1 MSLLYQKH
9 ASRPLTLDN
18 RVEPELYRDVF
29 PYTHVSR
36 IEFDDTFLVP
46 RPADPMFITDTTFR
60 DGQQARPPYTVKQ
73 IARIYD
79 LLHKLGGK
87 SGLIQASEFFMY
99 SPKDRKAIEVCRSR
113 GYRFPRV
120 TGWIRANMD
129 DLKIAHDME
138 FDEVGLLTSM
148 SDYHIF
154 LKLGKTREQAM
165 NDYLKVVTKALEWGI
180 VPRCHFEDVTRAD
193 IYGFCLPFARKL
205 MELSHEASMPIKIRL
220 CDTMGYGVPFPGAAL
235 PRSVQRIVRAFT
247 DEAGVPG
254 AWLEWHGHNDF
265 HKVLVNGVTAWL
277 YGCGGVNGTL
287 MGFGERT
294 GNAPLEALVID
305 YISLTGNDEAADPT
319 VITEIA
325 QYFEKELDYRIPDN
339 YPFAGK
345 DFNATSA
352 GIHVDGLAKN
362 EEIYNIFDTTKI
374 LNRSVPIIINDKAG
388 RAGVAYWINQQF
400 NLPPERQVSKKHP
413 AVGQIHTRIMAA
425 YEEGRNTS
433 FSNKEIKNL
442 VRRFMPELFDSEFD
456 QMKRIAGE
464 LASNLVE
471 RLARDCQSTADSEAL
486 TAQLQHFVHDYSFI
500 QYAYVT
506 DVKGHST
513 AIAISDPG
521 DQKGYKAFPIGFDYS
536 NREWFLQPMRTGKL
550 HITNVHQSQVTGQLI
565 ITVST
570 VITDA
575 NDEIIGVLGADIQLE
590 EIIRRAES
598 LEAEVPNSEEE
609 EPYSVKGGKRF
620 LPFTKAF
627 PFWNGYVPHKT
638 KPFSGVRERAL
649 FFHSRMR
656 PPSQERVFSQG
667 RWG

>member
-287 MGFGERT
+287 MGFGKRT

-486 TAQLQHFVHDYSFI
+486 TAQLQHFVRDYSFI

-609 EPYSVKGGKRF
+609 
-620 LPFTKAF
+620 
-627 PFWNGYVPHKT
+627 
-638 KPFSGVRERAL
+638 
-649 FFHSRMR
+649 
-656 PPSQERVFSQG
+656 
-667 RWG
+667 

>member
-87 SGLIQASEFFMY
+87 SGLIQASEFSMY

-486 TAQLQHFVHDYSFI
+486 TAQLQHFVRDYSFI

-609 EPYSVKGGKRF
+609 
-620 LPFTKAF
+620 
-627 PFWNGYVPHKT
+627 
-638 KPFSGVRERAL
+638 
-649 FFHSRMR
+649 
-656 PPSQERVFSQG
+656 
-667 RWG
+667 

>member
-9 ASRPLTLDN
+9 ASRPLTL
-18 RVEPELYRDVF
+18 EYRDVF

-486 TAQLQHFVHDYSFI
+486 TAQLQHFVRDYSFI

-609 EPYSVKGGKRF
+609 
-620 LPFTKAF
+620 
-627 PFWNGYVPHKT
+627 
-638 KPFSGVRERAL
+638 
-649 FFHSRMR
+649 
-656 PPSQERVFSQG
+656 
-667 RWG
+667 

>member
-486 TAQLQHFVHDYSFI
+486 TAQLQHFVRDYSFI
-500 QYAYVT
+500 QYAYVP

-609 EPYSVKGGKRF
+609 
-620 LPFTKAF
+620 
-627 PFWNGYVPHKT
+627 
-638 KPFSGVRERAL
+638 
-649 FFHSRMR
+649 
-656 PPSQERVFSQG
+656 
-667 RWG
+667 

>member
-99 SPKDRKAIEVCRSR
+99 SPKDRKAIEVCRAR

-456 QMKRIAGE
+456 QTKRIAGE

-486 TAQLQHFVHDYSFI
+486 TAQLQHFVRDYSFI

-609 EPYSVKGGKRF
+609 
-620 LPFTKAF
+620 
-627 PFWNGYVPHKT
+627 
-638 KPFSGVRERAL
+638 
-649 FFHSRMR
+649 
-656 PPSQERVFSQG
+656 
-667 RWG
+667 

>member
-1 MSLLYQKH
+1 
-9 ASRPLTLDN
+9 
-18 RVEPELYRDVF
+18 
-29 PYTHVSR
+29 
-36 IEFDDTFLVP
+36 
-46 RPADPMFITDTTFR
+46 MFITDTTFR

-99 SPKDRKAIEVCRSR
+99 SPKDRKAIEVCRAR

-413 AVGQIHTRIMAA
+413 AVGQIHTKIMAA

-471 RLARDCQSTADSEAL
+471 RLSRDCQTTSDTETL
-486 TAQLQHFVHDYSFI
+486 TAQLQQFVRDYSFI
-500 QYAYVT
+500 QYVYVT

-536 NREWFLQPMRTGKL
+536 NREWFQQPMRTGKL
-550 HITNVHQSQVTGQLI
+550 HIMNVHQSQVTGQLI

-598 LEAEVPNSEEE
+598 LEAEEHIGEEE
-609 EPYSVKGGKRF
+609 
-620 LPFTKAF
+620 
-627 PFWNGYVPHKT
+627 
-638 KPFSGVRERAL
+638 
-649 FFHSRMR
+649 
-656 PPSQERVFSQG
+656 
-667 RWG
+667 

>member
-165 NDYLKVVTKALEWGI
+165 NDYLKVITKALEWGI

-486 TAQLQHFVHDYSFI
+486 TAQLQHFVRDYSFI

-609 EPYSVKGGKRF
+609 
-620 LPFTKAF
+620 
-627 PFWNGYVPHKT
+627 
-638 KPFSGVRERAL
+638 
-649 FFHSRMR
+649 
-656 PPSQERVFSQG
+656 
-667 RWG
+667 

>member
-1 MSLLYQKH
+1 MSLLYQKD

-138 FDEVGLLTSM
+138 FEEVGLLTSM

-486 TAQLQHFVHDYSFI
+486 TAQLQHFVRDYSFI

-609 EPYSVKGGKRF
+609 
-620 LPFTKAF
+620 
-627 PFWNGYVPHKT
+627 
-638 KPFSGVRERAL
+638 
-649 FFHSRMR
+649 
-656 PPSQERVFSQG
+656 
-667 RWG
+667 

>member
-99 SPKDRKAIEVCRSR
+99 SPKDRKAIEVCRAR

-220 CDTMGYGVPFPGAAL
+220 CDTMGYGAPFPGAAL

-413 AVGQIHTRIMAA
+413 AVGQIHTKIMAA

-433 FSNKEIKNL
+433 FSNKEIKTL

-471 RLARDCQSTADSEAL
+471 RLSRDCQSTADSEAL
-486 TAQLQHFVHDYSFI
+486 TAQLQQFVRDYSFI
-500 QYAYVT
+500 QYVYVT

-536 NREWFLQPMRTGKL
+536 NREWFQQPMRTGKL
-550 HITNVHQSQVTGQLI
+550 HIMNVHQSQVTGQLI

-598 LEAEVPNSEEE
+598 LEAEEHIGEEE
-609 EPYSVKGGKRF
+609 
-620 LPFTKAF
+620 
-627 PFWNGYVPHKT
+627 
-638 KPFSGVRERAL
+638 
-649 FFHSRMR
+649 
-656 PPSQERVFSQG
+656 
-667 RWG
+667 

>member
-18 RVEPELYRDVF
+18 RVDPELYRDVF

-442 VRRFMPELFDSEFD
+442 IRRFMPELFDSEFD

-486 TAQLQHFVHDYSFI
+486 TAQLQHFVRDYSFI

-609 EPYSVKGGKRF
+609 
-620 LPFTKAF
+620 
-627 PFWNGYVPHKT
+627 
-638 KPFSGVRERAL
+638 
-649 FFHSRMR
+649 
-656 PPSQERVFSQG
+656 
-667 RWG
+667 

>member
-486 TAQLQHFVHDYSFI
+486 TAQLQHFVRDYSFI

-521 DQKGYKAFPIGFDYS
+521 EQKGYKAFPIGFDYS
-536 NREWFLQPMRTGKL
+536 NREWVLQPMRTGKL

-609 EPYSVKGGKRF
+609 
-620 LPFTKAF
+620 
-627 PFWNGYVPHKT
+627 
-638 KPFSGVRERAL
+638 
-649 FFHSRMR
+649 
-656 PPSQERVFSQG
+656 
-667 RWG
+667 

>member
-1 MSLLYQKH
+1 MSLQYQKH

-486 TAQLQHFVHDYSFI
+486 TAQLQHFVRDYSFI

-609 EPYSVKGGKRF
+609 
-620 LPFTKAF
+620 
-627 PFWNGYVPHKT
+627 
-638 KPFSGVRERAL
+638 
-649 FFHSRMR
+649 
-656 PPSQERVFSQG
+656 
-667 RWG
+667 

>member
-1 MSLLYQKH
+1 MSLIHQKH
-9 ASRPLTLDN
+9 ASMPLSLDN
-18 RVEPELYRDVF
+18 RADPELYRDVF
-29 PYTHVSR
+29 PYSQISR

-99 SPKDRKAIEVCRSR
+99 SAKDRKAIEVCRSR
-113 GYRFPRV
+113 GYRFPRI
-120 TGWIRANMD
+120 TGWIRANLE
-129 DLKIAHDME
+129 DLKIARDME
-138 FDEVGLLTSM
+138 FDEVGMLTSM
-148 SDYHIF
+148 SDYHVF

-165 NDYLKVVTKALEWGI
+165 NDYLKVVTQALEWGI
-180 VPRCHFEDVTRAD
+180 IPRCHFEDVTRAD

-205 MELSHEASMPIKIRL
+205 MELSRQASMPVKIRL
-220 CDTMGYGVPFPGAAL
+220 CDTLGYGVPFPGAAL

-254 AWLEWHGHNDF
+254 SWLEWHGHNDF

-325 QYFEKELDYRIPDN
+325 NYFEKELDYQIPHN
-339 YPFAGK
+339 YPFAGR

-352 GIHVDGLAKN
+352 GIHVDGLTKN
-362 EEIYNIFDTTKI
+362 EEIYNIFDTKKI

-388 RAGVAYWINQQF
+388 RAGVAYWINQVF
-400 NLPPERQVSKKHP
+400 DLPPERQVSKKHP
-413 AVGQIHTRIMAA
+413 AVGQIHAKIMKA

-433 FSNKEIKNL
+433 FSSKEVEML
-442 VRRFMPELFDSEFD
+442 ARRYMPELFDSEFD
-456 QMKRIAGE
+456 HIKKLAGH
-464 LASNLVE
+464 LAANLLE
-471 RLARDCQSTADSEAL
+471 RLAARCEKADNDGVLEKL
-486 TAQLQHFVHDYSFI
+486 LQDFVHEYDFI
-500 QYAYVT
+500 QYVYVT
-506 DVKGHST
+506 DVHGHSK
-513 AIAISDPG
+513 AVAFSDPN
-521 DQKGYKAFPIGFDYS
+521 KGRYEAFPIGYDYS
-536 NREWFLQPMRTGKL
+536 NREWFNEPMKTGKL
-550 HITNVHQSQVTGQLI
+550 HIMNVHQSQVTSQLI

-575 NDEIIGVLGADIQLE
+575 KDEIIGVLGADIQLE
-590 EIIRRAES
+590 EIIRRADA
-598 LEAEVPNSEEE
+598 LEEETKTSEED
-609 EPYSVKGGKRF
+609 
-620 LPFTKAF
+620 
-627 PFWNGYVPHKT
+627 
-638 KPFSGVRERAL
+638 
-649 FFHSRMR
+649 
-656 PPSQERVFSQG
+656 
-667 RWG
+667 

>member
-471 RLARDCQSTADSEAL
+471 RLARDCQSTANSEAL

-609 EPYSVKGGKRF
+609 
-620 LPFTKAF
+620 
-627 PFWNGYVPHKT
+627 
-638 KPFSGVRERAL
+638 
-649 FFHSRMR
+649 
-656 PPSQERVFSQG
+656 
-667 RWG
+667 

>member
-486 TAQLQHFVHDYSFI
+486 TAQLQHFVRDYSFI

-550 HITNVHQSQVTGQLI
+550 RITNVHQSQVTGQLI

-609 EPYSVKGGKRF
+609 
-620 LPFTKAF
+620 
-627 PFWNGYVPHKT
+627 
-638 KPFSGVRERAL
+638 
-649 FFHSRMR
+649 
-656 PPSQERVFSQG
+656 
-667 RWG
+667 

>member
-29 PYTHVSR
+29 PYTHVS

-287 MGFGERT
+287 MGSGERT

-305 YISLTGNDEAADPT
+305 YISFTGNDEAADPT

-609 EPYSVKGGKRF
+609 
-620 LPFTKAF
+620 
-627 PFWNGYVPHKT
+627 
-638 KPFSGVRERAL
+638 
-649 FFHSRMR
+649 
-656 PPSQERVFSQG
+656 
-667 RWG
+667 

>member
-138 FDEVGLLTSM
+138 FDEVDLLTSM

-413 AVGQIHTRIMAA
+413 AVGQIHTKIMAA

-471 RLARDCQSTADSEAL
+471 RLSRDCQTTSDTETL
-486 TAQLQHFVHDYSFI
+486 TAQLQQFVRDYSFI
-500 QYAYVT
+500 QYVYVT

-536 NREWFLQPMRTGKL
+536 NREWFQQPMRTGKL
-550 HITNVHQSQVTGQLI
+550 HIMNVHQSQVTGQLI

-598 LEAEVPNSEEE
+598 LEAEEHIGEEE
-609 EPYSVKGGKRF
+609 
-620 LPFTKAF
+620 
-627 PFWNGYVPHKT
+627 
-638 KPFSGVRERAL
+638 
-649 FFHSRMR
+649 
-656 PPSQERVFSQG
+656 
-667 RWG
+667 

>member
-205 MELSHEASMPIKIRL
+205 MELSREASMPIKIRL

-486 TAQLQHFVHDYSFI
+486 TAQLQHFVRDYSFI

-609 EPYSVKGGKRF
+609 
-620 LPFTKAF
+620 
-627 PFWNGYVPHKT
+627 
-638 KPFSGVRERAL
+638 
-649 FFHSRMR
+649 
-656 PPSQERVFSQG
+656 
-667 RWG
+667 

>member
-129 DLKIAHDME
+129 DLKSAHDME

-486 TAQLQHFVHDYSFI
+486 TAQLQHFVRDYSFI

-609 EPYSVKGGKRF
+609 
-620 LPFTKAF
+620 
-627 PFWNGYVPHKT
+627 
-638 KPFSGVRERAL
+638 
-649 FFHSRMR
+649 
-656 PPSQERVFSQG
+656 
-667 RWG
+667 

>member
-205 MELSHEASMPIKIRL
+205 MALSHEASMPIKIRL

-325 QYFEKELDYRIPDN
+325 QYFETELDYRIPDN

-413 AVGQIHTRIMAA
+413 AVGQIHTKIMAA

-471 RLARDCQSTADSEAL
+471 RLSRDCQTTSDTETL
-486 TAQLQHFVHDYSFI
+486 TAQLQQFVRDYSFI
-500 QYAYVT
+500 QYVYVT

-536 NREWFLQPMRTGKL
+536 NREWFQQPMRTGKL
-550 HITNVHQSQVTGQLI
+550 HIMNVHQSQVTGQLI

-609 EPYSVKGGKRF
+609 
-620 LPFTKAF
+620 
-627 PFWNGYVPHKT
+627 
-638 KPFSGVRERAL
+638 
-649 FFHSRMR
+649 
-656 PPSQERVFSQG
+656 
-667 RWG
+667 

>member
-374 LNRSVPIIINDKAG
+374 LNRSVPIIINAKAG

-609 EPYSVKGGKRF
+609 
-620 LPFTKAF
+620 
-627 PFWNGYVPHKT
+627 
-638 KPFSGVRERAL
+638 
-649 FFHSRMR
+649 
-656 PPSQERVFSQG
+656 
-667 RWG
+667 

>member
-486 TAQLQHFVHDYSFI
+486 TAQLQHFVRDYSFI

-590 EIIRRAES
+590 EIIRGAES

-609 EPYSVKGGKRF
+609 
-620 LPFTKAF
+620 
-627 PFWNGYVPHKT
+627 
-638 KPFSGVRERAL
+638 
-649 FFHSRMR
+649 
-656 PPSQERVFSQG
+656 
-667 RWG
+667 

>member
-471 RLARDCQSTADSEAL
+471 RLARDRQSTADSEAL
-486 TAQLQHFVHDYSFI
+486 TAQLQHFVRDYSFI

-609 EPYSVKGGKRF
+609 
-620 LPFTKAF
+620 
-627 PFWNGYVPHKT
+627 
-638 KPFSGVRERAL
+638 
-649 FFHSRMR
+649 
-656 PPSQERVFSQG
+656 
-667 RWG
+667 

>member
-345 DFNATSA
+345 DFSATSA

-486 TAQLQHFVHDYSFI
+486 TAQLQHFVRDYSFI

-609 EPYSVKGGKRF
+609 
-620 LPFTKAF
+620 
-627 PFWNGYVPHKT
+627 
-638 KPFSGVRERAL
+638 
-649 FFHSRMR
+649 
-656 PPSQERVFSQG
+656 
-667 RWG
+667 

>member
-99 SPKDRKAIEVCRSR
+99 SPKDRKAIEVCRAR

-413 AVGQIHTRIMAA
+413 AVGQIHTKIMAA

-471 RLARDCQSTADSEAL
+471 RLSRDCQSTADSEAL
-486 TAQLQHFVHDYSFI
+486 TAQLQQFVRDYSFI
-500 QYAYVT
+500 QYVYVT

-536 NREWFLQPMRTGKL
+536 NREWFQQPMRTGKL
-550 HITNVHQSQVTGQLI
+550 HIMNVHQSQVTGQLI

-598 LEAEVPNSEEE
+598 LEAEEHIGEEE
-609 EPYSVKGGKRF
+609 
-620 LPFTKAF
+620 
-627 PFWNGYVPHKT
+627 
-638 KPFSGVRERAL
+638 
-649 FFHSRMR
+649 
-656 PPSQERVFSQG
+656 
-667 RWG
+667 

>member
-36 IEFDDTFLVP
+36 IEFDATVLVP

-486 TAQLQHFVHDYSFI
+486 TAQLQHFVRDYSFI

-609 EPYSVKGGKRF
+609 
-620 LPFTKAF
+620 
-627 PFWNGYVPHKT
+627 
-638 KPFSGVRERAL
+638 
-649 FFHSRMR
+649 
-656 PPSQERVFSQG
+656 
-667 RWG
+667 

>member
-442 VRRFMPELFDSEFD
+442 VHRFMPELFDSEFD

-486 TAQLQHFVHDYSFI
+486 TAQLQHFVRDYSFI

-536 NREWFLQPMRTGKL
+536 NRAWFLQPMRTGKL
-550 HITNVHQSQVTGQLI
+550 HITNVHQSQVTGQLM

-609 EPYSVKGGKRF
+609 
-620 LPFTKAF
+620 
-627 PFWNGYVPHKT
+627 
-638 KPFSGVRERAL
+638 
-649 FFHSRMR
+649 
-656 PPSQERVFSQG
+656 
-667 RWG
+667 

>member
-277 YGCGGVNGTL
+277 YGCGGVNDTL

-486 TAQLQHFVHDYSFI
+486 TAQLQHFVRDYSFI

-536 NREWFLQPMRTGKL
+536 NREWFLQPMHTGKL

-609 EPYSVKGGKRF
+609 
-620 LPFTKAF
+620 
-627 PFWNGYVPHKT
+627 
-638 KPFSGVRERAL
+638 
-649 FFHSRMR
+649 
-656 PPSQERVFSQG
+656 
-667 RWG
+667 

>member
-433 FSNKEIKNL
+433 FSNKEIKTP

-486 TAQLQHFVHDYSFI
+486 TAQLQHFVRDYSFI

-609 EPYSVKGGKRF
+609 
-620 LPFTKAF
+620 
-627 PFWNGYVPHKT
+627 
-638 KPFSGVRERAL
+638 
-649 FFHSRMR
+649 
-656 PPSQERVFSQG
+656 
-667 RWG
+667 

>member
-536 NREWFLQPMRTGKL
+536 NREWFLQPMHTGKL

-609 EPYSVKGGKRF
+609 
-620 LPFTKAF
+620 
-627 PFWNGYVPHKT
+627 
-638 KPFSGVRERAL
+638 
-649 FFHSRMR
+649 
-656 PPSQERVFSQG
+656 
-667 RWG
+667 